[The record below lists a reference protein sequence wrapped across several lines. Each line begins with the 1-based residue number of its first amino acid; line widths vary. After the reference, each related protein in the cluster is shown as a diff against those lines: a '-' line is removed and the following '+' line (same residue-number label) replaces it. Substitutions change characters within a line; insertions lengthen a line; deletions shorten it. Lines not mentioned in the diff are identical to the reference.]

1 MSDTNRTREELLDV
15 LRELWREM
23 PDYRF
28 GQMIVNL
35 AYSAR
40 EPSNEA
46 PWDAEDTELLAAAR
60 KILAARE
67 ETRAAG

>member
-1 MSDTNRTREELLDV
+1 MTDSNREELFDV
-15 LRELWREM
+15 LRELWQEL

-35 AYSAR
+35 AYAAR

-46 PWDAEDTELLAAAR
+46 PWDVKDDELIAAAQR
-60 KILAARE
+60 QLVSRRESAA
-67 ETRAAG
+67 AS